1 MDLAVLER
9 RKYNYLGEVLELSRQ
24 MGEAANRG
32 DQVSLNML
40 VALRQEPILR
50 LEEVKGLIDA
60 RRDSLPQAD
69 WMRVSQLLKERT
81 PQGGWERTFLEQAEG
96 ARRLLEQVLEIDRQ
110 VSLRLAGEDSF
121 YRSAR
126 P

>member
-1 MDLAVLER
+1 
-9 RKYNYLGEVLELSRQ
+9 
-24 MGEAANRG
+24 
-32 DQVSLNML
+32 
-40 VALRQEPILR
+40 
-50 LEEVKGLIDA
+50 
-60 RRDSLPQAD
+60 
-69 WMRVSQLLKERT
+69 MRVSQLLKERT
-81 PQGGWERTFLEQAEG
+81 PQGGGERTFLEQAEG